1 MKLAVVLAVLC
12 AAAAPA
18 WAANKVVCYYDSRA
32 YWREGAAKIE
42 PVDLEPSLSLCTHL
56 VYGYAV
62 VDGNTNRLT
71 PMDDYVDLDTNKGYY
86 RLITSLKARHPGLR
100 VLLSVGGGADSAGE
114 KDKYLTL
121 LETPEKRLE
130 FVNSAKQLLKHHNF
144 DGLDLAWQF
153 PVLKEKKDRGT
164 LGSVWHKIKKT
175 FSGSSKDEKEEEHR
189 DGFTSLVRELKAALR
204 GDGLMLTAAVLP
216 HVNST
221 VYYDYRVLAP
231 LLDHIHLMTYDFRT
245 PERTPQEAD
254 YPAPLYYV
262 HDRKS
267 YQNVDATVRRWL
279 EHGTDAVKII
289 VGIPTF
295 GRSWKLNA
303 ESGISGVPPVVAD
316 GPGDAGTVTKTPGIM
331 AWQETCLL
339 LHNSKVAD
347 VPNDRLLRRV
357 GDPSKRLGSYAYRLP
372 KKSDETGLWVGYEDT
387 ESAGYKAAWV
397 KNRGLGGIAVFDLSM
412 DDPRG
417 VCDGNKFPILRAA
430 KNGL

>member
-1 MKLAVVLAVLC
+1 M
-12 AAAAPA
+12 
-18 WAANKVVCYYDSRA
+18 
-32 YWREGAAKIE
+32 
-42 PVDLEPSLSLCTHL
+42 
-56 VYGYAV
+56 
-62 VDGNTNRLT
+62 
-71 PMDDYVDLDTNKGYY
+71 
-86 RLITSLKARHPGLR
+86 
-100 VLLSVGGGADSAGE
+100 LSVGGGADSAGE

-153 PVLKEKKDRGT
+153 PVLKEKKERGT

-175 FSGSSKDEKEEEHR
+175 FSSGSKDEKEEEHR

-204 GDGLMLTAAVLP
+204 GDGLMLTAAVIP

-221 VYYDYRVLAP
+221 
-231 LLDHIHLMTYDFRT
+231 
-245 PERTPQEAD
+245 
-254 YPAPLYYV
+254 
-262 HDRKS
+262 
-267 YQNVDATVRRWL
+267 
-279 EHGTDAVKII
+279 AVKII

-372 KKSDETGLWVGYEDT
+372 KKSDETGMWVGYEDV

-397 KNRGLGGIAVFDLSM
+397 KNRGLGGIAIYDLSM